1 MIISVISRY
10 SLVLY
15 LIILR
20 QYYGEKE
27 GICQNISTDR
37 QGIPEAHGGIPRR
50 EARYFAIC
58 LTLTPNIAIIPEF
71 YTIFVA
77 DQAPPREEIQYPY

>member
-1 MIISVISRY
+1 MEKTRAYAKISQPTANTLCLGDPSAFKVG
-10 SLVLY
+10 
-15 LIILR
+15 IL
-20 QYYGEKE
+20 
-27 GICQNISTDR
+27 S
-37 QGIPEAHGGIPRR
+37 ALGGIPRW

-77 DQAPPREEIQYPY
+77 DIQARLGRKSNIQNMAKYFY